1 MFVYSVDGHVL
12 KFWIFEIFLQRNIF
26 SYWWSIRKL
35 LVLWFSVLL
44 STQRRQ
50 FEQAKVAV
58 PVILKV
64 LKTVSL
70 EEDDENRE
78 CQHLFDQAIGIAD
91 AIRQVCLKL
100 VFEAFIISFSY
111 FGGYFKDF
119 LCTFNHI
126 IMTFQFCLWQE
137 GRMNEKLRALLGLY
151 VLQIMVTPLYCLST
165 SVFLF
170 TST

>member
-1 MFVYSVDGHVL
+1 M
-12 KFWIFEIFLQRNIF
+12 KRNIF
-26 SYWWSIRKL
+26 FYWWSIRKL

-44 STQRRQ
+44 STRRRH

-70 EEDDENRE
+70 EEDDENTER
-78 CQHLFDQAIGIAD
+78 QHLFKQAIGIAD
-91 AIRQVCLKL
+91 AIREVCLKL
-100 VFEAFIISFSY
+100 VFEAFIISFSF
-111 FGGYFKDF
+111 FGGYFKDC

-126 IMTFQFCLWQE
+126 IMTFQFYPWQE
-137 GRMNEKLRALLGLY
+137 GRTNEKLRALLALY
-151 VLQIMVTPLYCLST
+151 VLQIMVILPFCLTT

-170 TST
+170 TAT